1 MPVLQRAKQRGS
13 PIFKRWV
20 WLIPVCL
27 AGIHAWA
34 QAGLTTTPPRIYFHL
49 DPGGSA
55 SHQIRVGNPGNKAL
69 QVAVSLG
76 DWNYDSLGN
85 NKLYNAGTLP
95 ISCARWLQILPGT
108 FFTVEP
114 NQFVNV
120 NLNVQVPD
128 SVHKTPGVRTAMVY
142 FTQLNPI
149 GMGRTSAGAVIR
161 EVVRMGIKV
170 YVSLEPSDNRNVD
183 IENLQLLRKTDTLHQ
198 QHLTLLL
205 GFENSGN
212 VWLAGKISW
221 ELLNL
226 DSGKKTRV
234 PSQDFFSLPGDHRIV
249 LQPLPE
255 KLPLGPYTATAII
268 NYGNQNELK
277 VAELNFKL

>member
-1 MPVLQRAKQRGS
+1 MPVLRRAKQS
-13 PIFKRWV
+13 EFILFKRWV
-20 WLIPVCL
+20 WLIALCL
-27 AGIHAWA
+27 SGTQAFA

-55 SHQIRVGNPGNKAL
+55 SHQIRVGNPGNKPL

-95 ISCARWLQILPGT
+95 TSCARWLQILPGT
-108 FFTVEP
+108 FFTVQP

-120 NLNVQVPD
+120 VLNVHVPD
-128 SVHKTPGVRTAMVY
+128 SIQKTPGVRTAMVY

-149 GMGRTSAGAVIR
+149 GMGRSAAGAVIR

-170 YVSLEPSDNRNVD
+170 YVSMEPSDTRNVD

-198 QHLTLLL
+198 QHLSLLL

-255 KLPLGPYTATAII
+255 KLPEGRYSATAIV
-268 NYGNQNELK
+268 NYGNKDELK
-277 VAELNFKL
+277 VAELDFKM